1 MRKVY
6 NFKKLTEKVKQVA
19 VLMLM
24 LVMTAGSLFAEEV
37 TFVFSE
43 AGFSNGQVLPNGDI
57 NGIISYSA
65 DQQGSSTD
73 GPKYYNSGAALRF
86 YAGADGAPGN
96 AMILTPAFGYQITGL
111 TINALS
117 TYSPV
122 IGYVVD
128 GGDAVLVNADEEL
141 VYTISDIE
149 AVSSLKFYNAG
160 TSQLRIT
167 SITISYTVA
176 EVPTVAVPTFNPAPG
191 LYTLPINVS
200 ISCATPGALIYYTF
214 NDSEYYV
221 PYDSAFSVST
231 TATVHAYAVLGND
244 TSIMAHANY
253 VFPQSVNL
261 YGFKQGVSGS
271 LYMIPNASEKLDFVF
286 RDGRNLYFMAEQSA
300 SSRGLL
306 VYDNNPAV
314 ITTSFEEGETVDM
327 LIGTLSFY
335 NGIPELIPVANPGL
349 AENSTP
355 HTVVPEEVTIA
366 ELKANPEKYLSALV
380 IIKAGQFQAGTFTT
394 SSKSGVNFVQGTDTI
409 VIYNNF
415 KTVSAAFEGG
425 ENASVVGLVGMY
437 NGVPQ
442 IYPRGNNDIV
452 RPQVPYSCSFD
463 EGESYEWTKV
473 NGISNNWYIGNPY
486 NLFDN
491 NKMYVSSGLGMNNVY
506 NANVPAVSHAYI
518 DITLPEA
525 DVLLSFDCRIKG
537 NAEDFLQV
545 SVMDEAPGEGILPAN
560 YLVRYFG
567 VDEFT
572 RKTVLIPASYTGNKK
587 IVFTWRNDG
596 SVGNQPPAA
605 IDNVTMETTCSM
617 VYNISAAIE
626 NHTAVITWDYP
637 EGQNAWTMQYKAA
650 DADAW
655 QSVNTTTPSVTL
667 NNLST
672 ETTYDVRVRSNCGTA
687 ASAWKDARFTVPCI
701 TLTSSAEEITIGT
714 GTSYSYNSPMNA
726 YYGNSWTQMI
736 YPASNFA
743 SAGYI
748 NSLSWEVYSA
758 NAHNYNSL
766 KIYLGTTTMG
776 THGSTTSWLPM
787 EDLTLVY
794 ESYNGTI
801 GSAAGWETYV
811 LNNPYYYN
819 GEDNLVVVVS
829 RAANGYNYLQYY
841 YSTVSNSCLY
851 RRADNNASYAE
862 HPGDVAG
869 SLVGNLPNMKIDY
882 LGYICGDV
890 HCAAPAE
897 VNVNNIT
904 TTSAMVTWEAG
915 EANAWKVSYKG
926 ENDDEW
932 TTTSVTTN
940 YYELAGLEQN
950 TDYEVRVMTDCGV
963 IGTSVEAVAVFT
975 TAANCPA
982 PADLSVTH
990 HVASSVF
997 SWIPVPN
1004 VNTYELQV
1012 VKAGSTLWVS
1022 YPVSN
1027 ASTFAISG
1035 LTEGM
1040 AYDARVRSVCNAVE
1054 EEYSDWTGLSFV
1066 RPVYC
1071 TTPTELTIDTV
1082 TQNSAIVSWDT
1093 LDANSWT
1100 VQYGVAGF
1108 TLGDGTQVVVS
1119 APQIQLTGLEA
1130 QTAYDVYVKA
1140 NCGMYPS
1147 DWSPVVTFT
1156 TSCGLITIT
1165 ETNPWEDD
1173 FEGYHGSGA
1182 IGVGDCWDRP
1192 VTASVSNGVFPS
1204 VYVGYSGS
1212 TYSGQNSVEFKG
1224 ANNMLVLPA
1233 FSNAMNTLE
1242 MSFWAN
1248 TTASNASSAGTMEL
1262 GVITDVNDPSTFVL
1276 VQEIP
1281 ATAFNRTGQDAPH
1294 ANFVGP
1300 ISFANVT
1307 PQPGQRIAFRYA
1319 NPSYSSQSWNL
1330 DNFVVS
1336 IIQACP
1342 VPTGV
1347 AVSDIKVDS
1356 ANVNWTAGGEETSWQ
1371 IQYGVSGFDLGLGTV
1386 LTTDTNFYV
1395 LTELT
1400 ENTAY
1405 DVYVK
1410 AVCDENTTSVWA
1422 GPYTFTTA
1430 QTPGP
1435 EPTPCVYPTDL
1446 VVSQLT
1452 DSTVTLTWTG
1462 DTATT
1467 YAVVYGTLSEN
1478 MLVMTAVTGT
1488 ELTLSNLTPNKMY
1501 TAYVQALCDSADNYS
1516 NEVTFFLTQ
1525 FVLNCDNY
1533 SISAQDRTEYYMPVN
1548 NYYKN
1553 SYSQQIFY
1561 PSEVGSHGT
1570 IDKISYNYSHTS
1582 ASTKKNNVKIY
1593 LGHTDKS
1600 TFTGSYDWVTEGL
1613 VQVYEG
1619 NLNCVQGWNEFV
1631 LDQTFEY
1638 NGMDNLIV
1646 VVEDNSNG
1654 YDGSAYKFYQTNTTQ
1669 NQAISYQSDSYTWDA
1684 SRSGTVRNYRSDI
1697 RFHIC
1702 SSTTD
1707 IAVTSIKEIPNAC
1720 DLSNMPVSV
1729 ELLNIGEVIA
1739 ANTPIG
1745 MYYSINGTTPVH
1757 ETFLPS
1763 AAIEQ
1768 GNAVQYQFATLAN
1781 LTEPSNVITVW
1792 VEFPGDGN
1800 ALNNILNSDA
1810 ILVVEP
1816 ATVPFIETFNDG
1828 EINDGWITYVSDNS
1842 AFVMNN
1848 EVDGISISN
1857 GMYNNSVEGSD
1868 IVYTMSPCMY
1878 IPAGRYD
1885 VSYSYKSADPAIT
1898 ELFEVYMFTKT
1909 NNGFEQVQ
1917 QVSTE
1922 MFANSNLVR
1931 AHNFITV
1938 AEDGVYYFAIRS
1950 ASMAQHIGFSIDDFA
1965 VKAAINFTVT
1975 YAEHGTG
1982 TPDGLVECAEG
1993 EPYTITIFPESGYHV
2008 SAIYN
2013 NMQLVSGESEDIVSV
2028 EYFTFIP
2035 QNNDNL
2041 YVTFTS
2047 SNYVVNA
2054 TVSNLF
2060 NTDYNDNAV
2069 GATYAPNHETVAYG
2083 GSHTGLITLAENYHI
2098 YSVTVNGLNVTES
2111 LVPVNENQYLLTVSN
2126 IVENKNIHVV
2136 AGLDSTT
2143 IVYTVM
2149 AGEGTINNDIVVD
2162 ASTVLPAVYTVT
2174 LPGYS
2179 DLLSTIT
2186 PAPGYYVS
2194 SIIVD
2199 GVEHN
2204 IIDMYSFEH
2213 LFGYHFV
2220 TVVFSKNHYTITT
2233 TAYGNG
2239 TVSEG
2244 AEFEYDPDY
2253 VYNFVATPAEGYRI
2267 ASILRNNEE
2276 IPVVNP
2282 AVPYTETLTNIT
2294 TDYVYEVHFAQN
2306 TFTVSAASGV
2316 HGTVSPAGVTYYF
2329 YNQDAVYEIN
2339 AEQGYYIAS
2348 VTIDGETSNYTQAD
2362 ALTSFTTTFAQISED
2377 HTISATFAQMMF
2389 TVTMDPVTNGNISI
2403 PGNGSYPYGATPTC
2417 VITPNEGY
2425 VISDVIVDGESVG
2438 AVTSYTFT
2446 PLASNH
2452 TIGATFSAALFTITA
2467 TAGNGGNI
2475 TPSGVTNLGYNG
2487 SQSYTIS
2494 ANTGYHISDVF
2505 VDGISVGAVS
2515 SYSFNNVTTSHS
2527 IYAAFEANEYT
2538 ITVTQPANGVI
2549 TPGTTTVANGATP
2562 TFVFTPAV
2570 GYTVSAITVN
2580 GTNVISNATNLNDIY
2595 TYVFPAV
2602 TANQTL
2608 TATMTAKTFTISATA
2623 GANGTITPN
2632 GNTTVYFGNTQAYS
2646 ITPANGYVV
2655 DNVVVDGMNL
2665 GALTSYVF
2673 TNVVAN
2679 HTINVTFKMAD
2690 CDIPSFLYTSHIDST
2705 SAELHWSHPT
2715 ATSFDIQYK
2724 TPTGNATTIPA
2735 IAGTSYLL
2743 TDLTPGTTYLWQ
2755 VRANCSGSN
2764 HSEWSNM
2771 ISFTTENTTIDETG
2785 IEDLVK
2791 NSIKV
2796 YAEHQNVHIL
2806 NNEGMNID
2814 NVRIFDAYGK
2824 LIYSGTVSSE
2834 HEVIGLTV
2842 AAGTYIVN
2850 VTTDKGVANYK
2861 VTIMK

>member
-6 NFKKLTEKVKQVA
+6 NFKKLTEKVKQIA

-37 TFVFSE
+37 TFVFAE
-43 AGFSNGQVLPNGDI
+43 AGFTNGQVLPNGDI

-86 YAGADGAPGN
+86 YPGSNNTQGN

-117 TYSPV
+117 SYSPE

-128 GGDAVLVNADEEL
+128 GGEAVLVEADEEL

-149 AVSSLKFYNAG
+149 AISSLKFYNAG

-167 SITISYTVA
+167 SITITYTTA
-176 EVPTVAVPTFNPAPG
+176 EVPAVAVPTFSPEPG
-191 LYTLPINVS
+191 IQTLPINVS
-200 ISCATPGALIYYTF
+200 LTCATPGALIYYTF
-214 NDSEYYV
+214 NDSEFYL
-221 PYDSAFSVST
+221 PYDSMIAVNATTTIHAF
-231 TATVHAYAVLGND
+231 AVLGGD
-244 TSIMAHANY
+244 TSAIAHAHF

-261 YGFKQGVSGS
+261 YGFKHGVPGS
-271 LYMIPNASEKLDFVF
+271 LYMIQSENEKLDFVF
-286 RDGRNLYFMAEQSA
+286 RDGRNLYFMAEQPVESK
-300 SSRGLL
+300 GLL

-314 ITTSFEEGETVDM
+314 ITTTFEEGESVDM
-327 LIGTLSFY
+327 LMGTLAFY
-335 NGIPELIPVANPGL
+335 NGIPELIPVTNPGL

-355 HTVVPEEVTIA
+355 HSVVPLQVTVA
-366 ELKANPEKYLSALV
+366 ELLANPEKYISALV
-380 IIKAGQFQAGTFTT
+380 AIHNGQFQAGTFTT
-394 SSKSGVNFVQGTDTI
+394 NSKTGVNFVQGTDTI

-415 KTVSAAFEGG
+415 KKVSATFEGG
-425 ENASVVGLVGMY
+425 EIATVVGLVGMY

-452 RPQVPYSCSFD
+452 RPQVPYSCSF
-463 EGESYEWTKV
+463 EGSESYAWTKV
-473 NGISNNWYIGNPY
+473 NGNANNWYIGNA
-486 NLFDN
+486 NDLFDN
-491 NKMYVSSGLGMNNVY
+491 NKMYVSSVLGMNNVY
-506 NANVPAVSHAYI
+506 NANIAAVSHAYI
-518 DITLPEA
+518 DITLPES
-525 DVLLSFDCRIKG
+525 DVLLSFDCRSKG

-545 SVMDEAPGEGILPAN
+545 SIMEDAPMPGILPEN
-560 YLVRYFG
+560 YLERYYN
-567 VDEFT
+567 VNEFT
-572 RKTVLIPASYTGNKK
+572 RKTILIPASYAGNKK

-605 IDNVTMETTCSM
+605 IDNVTIETTCSM
-617 VYNISAAIE
+617 VSNITATVE
-626 NHTAVITWDYP
+626 NHTAVVTWDYP
-637 EGQNAWTMQYKAA
+637 EGQNAWTLQYKAA

-672 ETTYDVRVRSNCGTA
+672 ETTYDVRVRSNCETA
-687 ASAWKDARFTVPCI
+687 SSSWKEARFTVPCI
-701 TLTSSAEEITIGT
+701 VLTSALEEINIGT
-714 GTSYSYNSPMNA
+714 GTTYSYISPMNA

-736 YPASNFA
+736 YPASSFS

-758 NAHNYNSL
+758 NAHDYNSL
-766 KIYLGTTTMG
+766 KIYLGTTSMDS
-776 THGSTTSWLPM
+776 HQNTTSWLPM
-787 EDLTLVY
+787 DELTLVY

-811 LNNPYYYN
+811 LNNPFYYN
-819 GEDNLVVVVS
+819 GEDNLVVVTS
-829 RAANGYNYLQYY
+829 RAANGWKALNYY
-841 YSTVSNSCLY
+841 YSAVNNSCLY
-851 RRADNNASYAE
+851 RRADGNASYAE
-862 HPGDVAG
+862 HPGDASG
-869 SLVGNLPNMKIDY
+869 NLSGNLPNMKIDY
-882 LGYICGDV
+882 LGYVCGDA
-890 HCAAPAE
+890 HCAVPAE

-904 TTSAMVTWEAG
+904 TTSATVSWAAG

-926 ENDDEW
+926 ENDEEW

-940 YYELAGLEQN
+940 QYELTGLEQN
-950 TDYEVRVMTDCGV
+950 TDYEVRIMTDCGV
-963 IGTSVEAVAVFT
+963 LGMSNEAVVAFT
-975 TAANCPA
+975 TTADCPA
-982 PADLSVTH
+982 PTDLSVTYH
-990 HVASSVF
+990 IANSVF
-997 SWIPVPN
+997 SWIPVPG
-1004 VNTYELQV
+1004 VNIYELQV
-1012 VKAGSTLWVS
+1012 AKAGATLWMP
-1022 YPVSN
+1022 YLVSN
-1027 ASTFAISG
+1027 ASSFAISG
-1035 LTEGM
+1035 LTEGET
-1040 AYDARVRSVCNAVE
+1040 YNARVRSVCDAVE
-1054 EEYSDWTGLSFV
+1054 GEYSDWTELTFV
-1066 RPVYC
+1066 RPAFC
-1071 TTPTELTIDTV
+1071 TTPTGLTVNDI
-1082 TQNSAIVSWDT
+1082 TQSGATISWDT
-1093 LDANSWT
+1093 LEANSWT

-1108 TLGDGTQVVVS
+1108 ILGEGTQMVTS
-1119 APQIQLTGLEA
+1119 SPQVLLVGLEA
-1130 QTAYDVYVKA
+1130 QTTYDVYVRA
-1140 NCGMYPS
+1140 NCGIYPS
-1147 DWSPVVTFT
+1147 DWSSVFSFT
-1156 TSCGLITIT
+1156 TSCDLITIT
-1165 ETNPWEDD
+1165 ESDPWEDD

-1182 IGVGDCWDRP
+1182 IGIGDCWDRP
-1192 VTASVSNGVFPS
+1192 VTANANNGVFPS

-1248 TTASNASSAGTMEL
+1248 TTAYSAATAGTMEL
-1262 GVITDVNDPSTFVL
+1262 GVITDVNDPTTFVL
-1276 VQEIP
+1276 VEEIP

-1300 ISFANVT
+1300 ISFASVT
-1307 PQPGQRIAFRYA
+1307 PQPGQRIAMRYA
-1319 NPSYSSQSWNL
+1319 NPSYSTQSWNL
-1330 DNFVVS
+1330 DNFTVS
-1336 IIQACP
+1336 IIQDCH
-1342 VPTGV
+1342 VPTDV
-1347 AVSDIKVDS
+1347 TVNDIKVDS
-1356 ANVNWTAGGEETSWQ
+1356 ANVSWAAGGEETTWQ
-1371 IQYGVSGFDLGLGTV
+1371 FQYGLAGFVPGLGTV
-1386 LTTDTNFYV
+1386 LTIDTNFYV
-1395 LTELT
+1395 LTDLS

-1435 EPTPCVYPTDL
+1435 EPTPCAYPTNL

-1452 DSTVTLTWTG
+1452 DSTATLTWSG

-1467 YAVVYGTLSEN
+1467 YKVFYGSQSAN
-1478 MLVMTAVTGT
+1478 MFAMVTVTGT
-1488 ELTLSNLTPNKMY
+1488 EITLTNLTPEKMY
-1501 TAYVQALCDSADNYS
+1501 SAYVQALCDSADNYS

-1525 FVLNCDNY
+1525 FTLSCNNY
-1533 SISAQDRTEYYMPVN
+1533 TISEENRTENNMPVN

-1561 PSEVGSHGT
+1561 PSEVGINGT
-1570 IDKISYNYSHTS
+1570 IDKISYNYAHTS

-1593 LGHTDKS
+1593 LGHTNKS
-1600 TFTGSYDWVTEGL
+1600 TFAGSNDWVTEGL

-1619 NLNCVQGWNEFV
+1619 SLNCEQGWNEFE
-1631 LDQTFEY
+1631 LDETFDY
-1638 NGMDNLIV
+1638 NGIDNLIV
-1646 VVEDNSNG
+1646 AVEDNSND
-1654 YDGSAYKFYQTNTTQ
+1654 YDGNAFKFYQTNTTQ
-1669 NQAISYQSDSYTWDA
+1669 NQAISWQNDYSTWNA
-1684 SRSGTVRNYRSDI
+1684 SNSGSVRSYRSDI

-1702 SSTTD
+1702 SSATD
-1707 IAVTSIKEIPNAC
+1707 IAVTSINKVPNVC
-1720 DLSNMPVSV
+1720 DMSNVPVV
-1729 ELLNIGEVIA
+1729 VTLLNVGEAIE
-1739 ANTPIG
+1739 ANTPID
-1745 MYYSINGTTPVH
+1745 MYYSVNGAAPVH
-1757 ETFLPS
+1757 ETFLS
-1763 AAIEQ
+1763 SEGIEHA
-1768 GNAVQYQFATLAN
+1768 GTFQYQFTASAN
-1781 LTEPSNVITVW
+1781 LTDPSNVITVW
-1792 VEFPGDGN
+1792 VELPGDGN
-1800 ALNNILNSDA
+1800 VHNNMLNSDVL
-1810 ILVVEP
+1810 LVVEP
-1816 ATVPFIETFNDG
+1816 ATVPFLETFNEG
-1828 EINDGWITYVSDNS
+1828 EVHDSWINYSSDNS
-1842 AFVMNN
+1842 GFVMNDT
-1848 EVDGISISN
+1848 VQGVTISDGT
-1857 GMYNNSVEGSD
+1857 YNNSVVGAD
-1868 IVYTMSPCMY
+1868 NVYTISPCMY
-1878 IPAGRYD
+1878 IAAGRYD
-1885 VSYSYKSADPAIT
+1885 VSYSYKAADQAIP
-1898 ELFEVYMFTKT
+1898 ESFEVYLFTKSE
-1909 NNGFEQVQ
+1909 NGFEPLQ

-1922 MFANSNLVR
+1922 VFSNTNMVR
-1931 AHNFITV
+1931 AHNYITV

-1950 ASMAQHIGFSIDDFA
+1950 ASSAQHIGFSIDNFA

-1982 TPDGLVECAEG
+1982 TPEGLVECTEG
-1993 EPYTITIFPESGYHV
+1993 EPYTLTIFPESGYHV

-2035 QNNDNL
+2035 QNNDNI
-2041 YVTFTS
+2041 YVTFAS

-2054 TVSNLF
+2054 TVANLY
-2060 NTDYNDNAV
+2060 NTEYNDNAP
-2069 GATYAPNHETVAYG
+2069 GATYAPNHEMVAYG

-2098 YSVTVNGLNVTES
+2098 CSVTVNGLNVTQS
-2111 LVPVNENQYLLTVSN
+2111 LVPVNENQYLLTINN
-2126 IVENKNIHVV
+2126 IVENKNVHVV

-2143 IVYTVM
+2143 IVYTVL
-2149 AGEGTINNDIVVD
+2149 AGEGTINNEIVVD
-2162 ASTVLPAVYTVT
+2162 ASTELPAVYTVT

-2213 LFGYHFV
+2213 LFGYHTV

-2233 TAYGNG
+2233 SAYGNG

-2267 ASILRNNEE
+2267 ATILRNNVE
-2276 IPVVNP
+2276 IPVANP

-2306 TFTVSAASGV
+2306 TFTVSAASGI

-2339 AEQGYYIAS
+2339 AEPGYFIAS
-2348 VTIDGETSNYTQAD
+2348 VTIDGETSTYTQAD

-2389 TVTMDPVTNGNISI
+2389 TVTMDPVTNGNITI

-2475 TPSGVTNLGYNG
+2475 TPSGVTNMGYNG

-2494 ANTGYHISDVF
+2494 ANAGYHISDVF

-2515 SYSFNNVTTSHS
+2515 SYSFNNVTANHS

-2632 GNTTVYFGNTQAYS
+2632 GNTTVYFGNTQAYN

-2679 HTINVTFKMAD
+2679 HTINVTFRLAD
-2690 CDIPSFLYTSHIDST
+2690 CDIPTFLYTSHIDST

-2724 TPTGNATTIPA
+2724 TPTGTATTVPA

-2755 VRANCSGSN
+2755 VRANCSANN

-2771 ISFTTENTTIDETG
+2771 ISFTTQNTVIDETG

-2791 NSIKV
+2791 SIKV

-2806 NNEGMNID
+2806 NNEGLNID

-2861 VTIMK
+2861 VTIVK